1 MVVDSNDNVH
11 YFNYKGSFSNSTFSH
26 RVKHFTLEN
35 GSWTN
40 STLKNSFCVHTSSD
54 ECSLEAVIDSN
65 DVIHITHEIS
75 EDDVFGGQA
84 LSCNTQT
91 TQMVTLEKLLM
102 YSQQQELLKWLF
114 IPTAMLILSTPK
126 RHQTARGNN

>member
-1 MVVDSNDNVH
+1 MVVDSNDNLH
-11 YFNYKGSFSNSTFSH
+11 YFNYKGTFSNSGSPY

-54 ECSLEAVIDSN
+54 ECSLEVVIDSN

-75 EDDVFGGQA
+75 EDDVFGHNFLQYSNNANGYFGETVEVEPA
-84 LSCNTQT
+84 TRVAE
-91 TQMVTLEKLLM
+91 MVVHPNGDVD
-102 YSQQQELLKWLF
+102 F
-114 IPTAMLILSTPK
+114 IYAKKTPN
-126 RHQTARGNN
+126 G